1 MSGAAGIPTVHGGEE
16 VNRSQKSASSE
27 GVEARLGLLVGVEQQ
42 LADDRGLPRA
52 VGPEGE
58 GDDVVGG
65 QAQHQVGVDQL
76 ALVAGALVVVQARER
91 RPVALAGGGEGPGA
105 LAVGGCPGPSPAR
118 PRRV

>member
-1 MSGAAGIPTVHGGEE
+1 MSGAAGIPTVPGGEE
-16 VNRSQKSASSE
+16 VNRSQKSASE
-27 GVEARLGLLVGVEQQ
+27 GVEAGPGLLVGVEQE

-105 LAVGGCPGPSPAR
+105 LAVGDARSSRAR
-118 PRRV
+118 PRRA